1 MESLIKLLKQ
11 SPILNTEIIHEV
23 TSYCVLQNISKGKIL
38 ISPGDFSDKIYF
50 VKKGLLREYYYES
63 KYEVTNQIVIE
74 DTFFYSTEAFIN
86 DEQSKVILETLE
98 DSELICIRKKA
109 WKDLGQRYPSLLFFE
124 NSLIKTALVGFEKR
138 MRMFRLKEPLQ
149 KLETFEQLH
158 PKLSNRLNSKVLASY
173 LGIASQTLSTVRT
186 ERSKKSSK

>member
-63 KYEVTNQIVIE
+63 KYEVTNQIVI
-74 DTFFYSTEAFIN
+74 
-86 DEQSKVILETLE
+86 
-98 DSELICIRKKA
+98 
-109 WKDLGQRYPSLLFFE
+109 
-124 NSLIKTALVGFEKR
+124 
-138 MRMFRLKEPLQ
+138 
-149 KLETFEQLH
+149 
-158 PKLSNRLNSKVLASY
+158 
-173 LGIASQTLSTVRT
+173 
-186 ERSKKSSK
+186 